1 MGSIDRREFAKRAF
15 SGIAGSALLSANA
28 RQPLRAQA
36 GAVAASLAS
45 RDDSERYWELVKAQF
60 PLLAGLYYFNN
71 GSLGPSPSLVID
83 ATEKFRRT
91 LDAFP
96 SKYMWGGWNAEKESV
111 RAKAAAML
119 GASPEEIALIHNT
132 TEGMNVVA
140 SSMDLKPGDE
150 VILADHEHASGT
162 VPWQYWQESKGIK
175 LVRPK
180 LPILPASPAEIV
192 DLYRQAISPRTRV
205 ISMCHVINTNGMILP
220 VREVAEL
227 AHARGILV
235 AVDGAQAAGMF
246 GFDIKQLGC
255 DFYAASS
262 HKWLFSPKGVGIFYA
277 SKESQKYIR
286 PLVVAS
292 GYEDKS
298 IRRFENYNTRNLPE
312 VLGLGAALD
321 FRNLVG
327 GDRIEDRIRE
337 LKRYFREKLTDK
349 PYYKFKTPAPDT
361 LSAGITTVEMEGRP
375 VADLGKNLTARQIDC
390 RAMTEFGLNGL
401 RISLSIFNT
410 KADIDHLVK
419 NLEELR
425 LHPKIV

>member
-1 MGSIDRREFAKRAF
+1 MKSINRRDFAKTAF
-15 SGIAGSALLSANA
+15 SAIAGSALLSTAA
-28 RQPLRAQA
+28 EQRLLAKA
-36 GAVAASLAS
+36 GSMAEQLSS
-45 RDDSERYWELVKAQF
+45 RDDSETYWELVKSQF
-60 PLLAGLYYFNN
+60 ALLPGLYYFNN
-71 GSLGPSPSLVID
+71 GSLGASPSLVID

-111 RAKAAAML
+111 RTKAAAML
-119 GASPEEIALIHNT
+119 GASSDEIALIHNT

-140 SSMDLKPGDE
+140 SSMDLQPGDE

-162 VPWQYWQESKGIK
+162 VPWQYWQEPKGVK
-175 LVRPK
+175 LIRPR
-180 LPILPASPAEIV
+180 LPILPSSPDEIV
-192 DLYRQAISPRTRV
+192 DVYRKALSPRTKV

-235 AVDGAQAAGMF
+235 AVDGAQSAGMF
-246 GFDIKQLGC
+246 KFDVKQLGC

-277 SKESQKYIR
+277 RKESQKFIR
-286 PLVVAS
+286 PLVVAA

-321 FRNLVG
+321 FRNLIG
-327 GDRIEDRIRE
+327 GDRIDGRGKE
-337 LKRYFREKLTDK
+337 LKRYFRQSLAG
-349 PYYKFKTPAPDT
+349 KTGYTLKSPAPDN
-361 LSAGITTVEMEGRP
+361 LSLGITTVELVGHKVTEMGQ
-375 VADLGKNLTARQIDC
+375 KLTARQIDC

-401 RISLSIFNT
+401 RISLAIFIT
-410 KADIDHLVK
+410 KSDIDHLVK
-419 NLEELR
+419 NLEEL
-425 LHPKIV
+425 KG